1 MESATQIKLTMN
13 IRSKTKMTT
22 TTAREMAKETEI
34 TVNRVPT
41 TTTTTTVVMTIIG
54 TITVVMITTIT
65 TTTSMAIVTAT
76 TAMVV
81 IKTTTMVVADVVAGV
96 DVGAEGIITI
106 KITMKTETTMVETT
120 TAAVVPV
127 LPVP

>member
-34 TVNRVPT
+34 TVNRVP

-96 DVGAEGIITI
+96 DVGVEGIITI